1 MRKQIVITL
10 LLFRLGIRLFSQV
23 DFSGSADMA
32 INTNIPE
39 SGDYES
45 LLNPG
50 NLMGISDLGLNSAL
64 IAKIDGGD
72 EKTTFS
78 AWFSLK
84 EFPIGQALLSA
95 AYGDSIQEGGVFEL
109 TRTLGDTVFTMD
121 LMRLS
126 ANVYLSDNISMEVG
140 RQSMLTGYG
149 YGWNPIDFANP
160 LKNPLDPGAALRGV
174 DGLSFKIL
182 PNFMSSLKIYGIL
195 PRDLLSSGLDYE
207 EIKFGGELTLYFSG
221 LEMKLAGFYDYDERV
236 GSDAYTPSL
245 GAGFMIDLWGVGLY
259 SEAAV
264 RKGSRNYFTDGGL
277 VAQRKEEWLFSILV
291 GLEYTFTNELYGVV
305 EYFYNG
311 EGFNESERFEYRD
324 SVIAFIG
331 AMGSPTAD
339 LFSLYSPGYFARHYI
354 MLNLMQP
361 LYSINTD
368 INLAAIYS
376 PDSGA
381 LTLMPSVNYS
391 FSGNFSGKLAYMGML
406 DLEQDDFN
414 EVTALP
420 VRHVISAVFTYSF

>member
-1 MRKQIVITL
+1 
-10 LLFRLGIRLFSQV
+10 
-23 DFSGSADMA
+23 
-32 INTNIPE
+32 
-39 SGDYES
+39 
-45 LLNPG
+45 
-50 NLMGISDLGLNSAL
+50 
-64 IAKIDGGD
+64 
-72 EKTTFS
+72 
-78 AWFSLK
+78 
-84 EFPIGQALLSA
+84 
-95 AYGDSIQEGGVFEL
+95 
-109 TRTLGDTVFTMD
+109 
-121 LMRLS
+121 
-126 ANVYLSDNISMEVG
+126 
-140 RQSMLTGYG
+140 
-149 YGWNPIDFANP
+149 
-160 LKNPLDPGAALRGV
+160 
-174 DGLSFKIL
+174 
-182 PNFMSSLKIYGIL
+182 
-195 PRDLLSSGLDYE
+195 
-207 EIKFGGELTLYFSG
+207 
-221 LEMKLAGFYDYDERV
+221 
-236 GSDAYTPSL
+236 
-245 GAGFMIDLWGVGLY
+245 MIDLWGVGLY